1 MSRDIKWAESKM
13 TDPEETMIMSHDQN
27 EDDLV
32 PSIEEDNTTTSNP
45 EEQIHMHVILGEGE
59 IENKDLKK
67 VIRSYVPQ
75 ERD

>member
-1 MSRDIKWAESKM
+1 MSSDIKWAESKI

-45 EEQIHMHVILGEGE
+45 EEQIHMHVILDEGE